1 MAQFMLI
8 LHEFPGTFTKLSP
21 TEIQEILAK
30 YGAWT
35 GKLAGSGKLVSGQ
48 KLMDEGGKILS
59 REGDS
64 PSVVDGPYSETKE
77 VIAGYFVIK
86 AASYE
91 EAVEITSDSPHLPF
105 GRIEIRQVDFMGQP
119 ET

>member
-1 MAQFMLI
+1 MAQFMMI

-21 TEIQEILAK
+21 TEIQEILGK

-48 KLMDEGGKILS
+48 KLRDEGGKIVS
-59 REGDS
+59 QEGGKAA
-64 PSVVDGPYSETKE
+64 VVDGPYTETKE
-77 VIAGYFVIK
+77 VIAGYFVIT
-86 AASYE
+86 AGSYE
-91 EAVEITSDSPHLPF
+91 EAVEIASDAPHIGF

-119 ET
+119 ES

>member
-21 TEIQEILAK
+21 TEIQEILGK

-35 GKLAGSGKLVSGQ
+35 SKLAQSGKLVSGQ
-48 KLMDEGGKILS
+48 KLQDEGGKILS
-59 REGDS
+59 GRGGE
-64 PSVVDGPYSETKE
+64 PAIVDGPYSETKE

-86 AASYE
+86 ASSYE
-91 EAVEITSDSPHLPF
+91 EAMELASESPHLPF

-119 ET
+119 ES